1 MEHKH
6 IYDAEGNQLCCTQ
19 EKKIYLNVGVKHNE
33 FSITI
38 KFSEMIV
45 HIHPYIMNDKLA
57 DIGKENLWFL

>member
-1 MEHKH
+1 MHK
-6 IYDAEGNQLCCTQ
+6 AGNFVVPN
-19 EKKIYLNVGVKHNE
+19 KKKFTIMLGLNIMN

-45 HIHPYIMNDKLA
+45 HIHPYITNDKLA